1 MIGTFLYAS
10 NNTVTKTHSDIN
22 CYNYKVEKIIEG
34 DFNISLRTRPI

>member
-34 DFNISLRTRPI
+34 DFNISLRIRPI